1 MRCARTLA
9 IPVVGPA
16 WLVESAAAGGL
27 LPVEAYL
34 WQPSCDPAPWKSPD
48 DKVGAAEATPRSHPS
63 APEPPPPPPQQQ
75 PQPPQPPLE
84 VHSAAEASAEA
95 PAPQAEPTP
104 QVERHQARQALCAAL
119 SAAAVAA
126 HTRKG
131 ATAVA
136 DAAEAVQVLLPGR
149 RSQPCTPPRTTASA
163 RARSRAAPHSSGGGE
178 VSRSLRADLRD
189 LRALESARQRSS
201 SPDPSRGPSPGPSSG
216 PSPAAARA
224 GGTPQQQKVVQPQ
237 RAQRQPPPPPPPPPR
252 ARPQQAS
259 GYEARPERPPSP
271 APLCSQ
277 WRQRTW
283 DRPRVTVAAMA
294 ERVAAET
301 SRTERSVRLHA
312 REQAARRERDAARL
326 ARESRLR
333 ATTATTATATTA
345 TAAATTATTAA
356 TTATAAA
363 AASSIGASPSTLMR
377 RTAKAELFASKAAE
391 QLCSRQQPSM
401 WGARSMPVTHASA
414 PALCCSAPAIFAP
427 TLLAPPLSGTNAAW
441 PSPALQQAQGHAV
454 DALQGSRLGACVATP
469 VPSPLR
475 SWLNQAAH
483 EVAMREVATREFALP
498 H

>member
-16 WLVESAAAGGL
+16 WLVESAAGGSL
-27 LPVEAYL
+27 LPVEGYL
-34 WQPSCDPAPWKSPD
+34 WQPSCDPAPWMSHD
-48 DKVGAAEATPRSHPS
+48 DKVGAAEVTPRSQPS
-63 APEPPPPPPQQQ
+63 APQQPPQPQQQ
-75 PQPPQPPLE
+75 PQPQPQPQQPPPPPPPPVE
-84 VHSAAEASAEA
+84 VRSAAEASAEA
-95 PAPQAEPTP
+95 PVPQAEPTP
-104 QVERHQARQALCAAL
+104 QAERHQARQALCAAL

-131 ATAVA
+131 TTAAA
-136 DAAEAVQVLLPGR
+136 DAAEAVQVVPPGH

-163 RARSRAAPHSSGGGE
+163 RARSRAAPHSSGGE
-178 VSRSLRADLRD
+178 QVSRNLRSD
-189 LRALESARQRSS
+189 LRALESARQR
-201 SPDPSRGPSPGPSSG
+201 PSSPGPS
-216 PSPAAARA
+216 PAPARG
-224 GGTPQQQKVVQPQ
+224 GGTPQQQKMVQPQ
-237 RAQRQPPPPPPPPPR
+237 RAQWQPPPPPPPPR
-252 ARPQQAS
+252 ARPQRAS
-259 GYEARPERPPSP
+259 GCEARPEQPPSP

-312 REQAARRERDAARL
+312 RERAARRERDAARL

-333 ATTATTATATTA
+333 ATTATTTA
-345 TAAATTATTAA
+345 TAN
-356 TTATAAA
+356 TAAA
-363 AASSIGASPSTLMR
+363 AAAATSIASPSTLMR
-377 RTAKAELFASKAAE
+377 RTAKAELLASKAAE
-391 QLCSRQQPSM
+391 QLCGRQQPSL
-401 WGARSMPVTHASA
+401 WGARSMPVTCASA

-427 TLLAPPLSGTNAAW
+427 TLLAPPLSSTNAAW
-441 PSPALQQAQGHAV
+441 PSPALQQAQGTAA

-483 EVAMREVATREFALP
+483 EVAMREVATREFALLP

>member
-1 MRCARTLA
+1 MEEPRRQGGGRRGHTSLA
-9 IPVVGPA
+9 PERAG
-16 WLVESAAAGGL
+16 AAA
-27 LPVEAYL
+27 
-34 WQPSCDPAPWKSPD
+34 
-48 DKVGAAEATPRSHPS
+48 
-63 APEPPPPPPQQQ
+63 
-75 PQPPQPPLE
+75 
-84 VHSAAEASAEA
+84 
-95 PAPQAEPTP
+95 
-104 QVERHQARQALCAAL
+104 
-119 SAAAVAA
+119 AAA
-126 HTRKG
+126 
-131 ATAVA
+131 ATAATAAAAAARGAFGCGGFRGGSRASGRA
-136 DAAEAVQVLLPGR
+136 DASG
-149 RSQPCTPPRTTASA
+149 
-163 RARSRAAPHSSGGGE
+163 RAAPGTPGAVRRTLRRCCCGAYAQGCNSGGGRGGGGAGAASGAPLAALHAAAYDGE
-178 VSRSLRADLRD
+178 CAGTLARRAALVRGGEGSRSLRADLRD

-333 ATTATTATATTA
+333 ATTATAATATTA